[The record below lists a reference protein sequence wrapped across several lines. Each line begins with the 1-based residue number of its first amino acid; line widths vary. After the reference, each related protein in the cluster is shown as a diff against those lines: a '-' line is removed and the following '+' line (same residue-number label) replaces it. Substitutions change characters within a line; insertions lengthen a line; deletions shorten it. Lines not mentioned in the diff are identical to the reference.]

1 MTTSFPDAGGIT
13 ILVIDDS
20 ATVRGAV
27 GGYLRD
33 AGYQVV
39 LAEDG
44 FDALAKIGDCRPQLI
59 VCDILMPRL
68 DGYRTCALVRAS
80 AVFRATPVL
89 MLSSKEGLFDRARGS
104 LAGASTCLA
113 KPLARETLLAAVRQH
128 LAIGS

>member
-44 FDALAKIGDCRPQLI
+44 FDAMAKIGDCRPQLI

-104 LAGASTCLA
+104 LAGASACLA